1 MKRNTKNGSAL
12 AIAIVFSVVLLQLA
26 LVYSKQVSNT
36 TASTQQIDERV
47 RLQYLA
53 DGITQIA
60 LLKFQKFPSDYY
72 YAWDYRTI
80 DPSYFNSF
88 TTNAEEF
95 KKEAFDNDQDQPE
108 SILSKGGKI
117 KARLISMNLETTSA
131 QKWEKEVLSI
141 RTEAKYNNV
150 QGKELT
156 ADSVLTVKT
165 ERTVIK

>member
-26 LVYSKQVSNT
+26 LVYSKQVSNI

-53 DGITQIA
+53 DGIAQIA

-72 YAWDYRTI
+72 YAWDYKTVEATQ
-80 DPSYFNSF
+80 FNSF
-88 TTNAEEF
+88 TTNADEF
-95 KKEAFDNDQDQPE
+95 KEEAFNNDQDQPS

-117 KARLISMNLETTSA
+117 KAKLIFMNLETTSA
-131 QKWEKEVLSI
+131 QKWEQEVLTI
-141 RTEAKYNNV
+141 KTEAKYNNNR
-150 QGKELT
+150 GKELT

-165 ERTVIK
+165 ERSVIK